1 MRRSS
6 ASRAMSSPEP
16 ETMRTSA
23 PGPPKLKLAAALQP
37 VGTAGKAFVR
47 QAGAAEK
54 LRASAVPVAQ
64 SMHTLLVQVALLHR
78 RRTVRL
84 HARTRCAAAE
94 RLPQRMP
101 RWSYGSLSSAACGSC
116 GSSLWLT
123 AAAVPPSQALHTEDH
138 ALLEQC
144 LELKEAKAIKATV
157 QRLPVQVQ
165 PYRALRLLVGKHSCK
180 LVA

>member
-23 PGPPKLKLAAALQP
+23 PGPPQLKLAAALQP

-94 RLPQRMP
+94 RLR
-101 RWSYGSLSSAACGSC
+101 SECLGDLTYGSLSSAGPV
-116 GSSLWLT
+116 
-123 AAAVPPSQALHTEDH
+123 AAH
-138 ALLEQC
+138 
-144 LELKEAKAIKATV
+144 
-157 QRLPVQVQ
+157 R
-165 PYRALRLLVGKHSCK
+165 G
-180 LVA
+180 